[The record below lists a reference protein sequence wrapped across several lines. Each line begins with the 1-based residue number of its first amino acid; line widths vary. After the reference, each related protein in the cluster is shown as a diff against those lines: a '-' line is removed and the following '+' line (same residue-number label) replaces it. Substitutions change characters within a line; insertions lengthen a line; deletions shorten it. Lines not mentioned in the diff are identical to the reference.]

1 MCNLF
6 RKSYI
11 VDNLVRMLG
20 LNIKIFNKKLL
31 RIVTLNQKIT
41 RQQKWKDSVH
51 FMHKIFYFLYSQ
63 KCMRARGGK
72 RGNLVNVVIA
82 ALFPVYFIC
91 SFFSYCSPLD

>member
-1 MCNLF
+1 MEEKPTPVKFSVKQKCFQGAMCNLF

-31 RIVTLNQKIT
+31 RIVSLNQKIT

-63 KCMRARGGK
+63 KCMGARGEKGD
-72 RGNLVNVVIA
+72 IW
-82 ALFPVYFIC
+82 
-91 SFFSYCSPLD
+91 SM